1 MSFQQPGEF
10 LGTVTMISMEVK
22 HATHLPALCA
32 DGIGLPVRLGAGGW
46 ESMEKIERELEMPIK
61 PFASERG
68 VCRSRNIANV
78 AARIKRG
85 WLIWCENWARK
96 LEKRGRRQTE
106 RDSLGSRARGS
117 VATWEESPDQRP
129 WNDVSRI
136 QIVKQNS
143 PRAGG
148 FSLSI
153 SSSVCGSRASC
164 VSLVFFLKPR
174 TLARFDATGK
184 APETPGCWCCVPARP
199 VACLVALQFD
209 FRPFF
214 PPRHY

>member
-1 MSFQQPGEF
+1 
-10 LGTVTMISMEVK
+10 
-22 HATHLPALCA
+22 
-32 DGIGLPVRLGAGGW
+32 
-46 ESMEKIERELEMPIK
+46 MPIK

-96 LEKRGRRQTE
+96 LEKRGRQTDWE
-106 RDSLGSRARGS
+106 SLGSRARGC

-136 QIVKQNS
+136 QIVKENS

-153 SSSVCGSRASC
+153 SSSVYGSLASC

-174 TLARFDATGK
+174 TPARFDA
-184 APETPGCWCCVPARP
+184 PEKPRRLRVAGAVCRRDRSPAWWLCNLISGLFSP
-199 VACLVALQFD
+199 SALLI
-209 FRPFF
+209 FF
-214 PPRHY
+214 LTAWEGRKSI